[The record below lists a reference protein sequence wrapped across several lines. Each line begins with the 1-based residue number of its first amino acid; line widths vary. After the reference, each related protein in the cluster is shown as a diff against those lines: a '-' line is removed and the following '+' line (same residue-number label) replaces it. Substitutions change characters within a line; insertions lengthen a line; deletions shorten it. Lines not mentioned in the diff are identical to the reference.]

1 MELIHPVLEQYCE
14 KYSKVFHSELL
25 DEVER
30 FTHLHQL
37 KSQMISS
44 KLQGQLL
51 SFLSNLIQPEFILE
65 IGTFTGYSA
74 LCLSTGLKKNG
85 KLITIESNPELEDH
99 LRRLFNKSP
108 KAEQIELI
116 LGDACSLLS
125 DLNPTLFDLIYID
138 ADKLNYDFYYETAL
152 KILSKN
158 GCILIDNMLWHGKV
172 AEQPIKDNK
181 TLTLHHLNEKISS
194 DTRVENILLPFR
206 DGIQLIR
213 KI

>member
-14 KYSKVFHSELL
+14 KHSKVFHSELL

-51 SFLSNLIQPEFILE
+51 SFVSNIIQPKNILE
-65 IGTFTGYSA
+65 IGSFTGYSA
-74 LCLSTGLKKNG
+74 LCLSTGLRKNG

-99 LRRLFNKSP
+99 LLNLFKKSP
-108 KAEQIELI
+108 KAEQIELKM
-116 LGDACSLLS
+116 GDASFLLS
-125 DLNPTLFDLIYID
+125 DMGNIFFDLVYID

-152 KILSKN
+152 KILNIN

-172 AEQPIKDNK
+172 AEHPIKDNK
-181 TLTLHHLNEKISS
+181 TLALHQLNEKISS
-194 DTRVENILLPFR
+194 DKRVENILLPFR